1 MKAKITKIQ
10 ATSRASV
17 KVGESFYTLEYCEE
31 RTIPDVKGVKIEE
44 ERKDL
49 WDTCNNEVDNQI
61 EEVLK
66 TYRK

>member
-1 MKAKITKIQ
+1 MKATIKTIK

-17 KVGESFYTLEYCEE
+17 KINESYYTVEYCEE
-31 RTIPDVKGVKIEE
+31 RLLPEDIEYDIEE

-61 EEVLK
+61 ADIIK
-66 TYRK
+66 TFKK